1 MPDINPQIKP
11 PSTLDNV
18 ILRIT
23 KDGIYLEFV
32 GKIAALQIDYSGT
45 LKADFDGRNVVAVS
59 RDKIIIGFVH
69 TVTTPLIK
77 AIGRYEFKKA
87 TAYSLN
93 GKAENVR
100 IIIEDDKMQ
109 TMKTE
114 WDTSD
119 SKYEDLS
126 YAYDGKRVRRTS
138 VTYFDG
144 DRKVTVYDK
153 GKRIRSK

>member
-59 RDKIIIGFVH
+59 RDK
-69 TVTTPLIK
+69 T
-77 AIGRYEFKKA
+77 
-87 TAYSLN
+87 
-93 GKAENVR
+93 
-100 IIIEDDKMQ
+100 
-109 TMKTE
+109 
-114 WDTSD
+114 
-119 SKYEDLS
+119 
-126 YAYDGKRVRRTS
+126 
-138 VTYFDG
+138 
-144 DRKVTVYDK
+144 
-153 GKRIRSK
+153 